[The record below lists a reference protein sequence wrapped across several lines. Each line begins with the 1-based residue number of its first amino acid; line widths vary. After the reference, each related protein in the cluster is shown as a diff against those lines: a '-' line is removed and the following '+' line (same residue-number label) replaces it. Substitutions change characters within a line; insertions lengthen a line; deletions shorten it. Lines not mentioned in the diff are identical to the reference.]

1 MLEGRLTVNRG
12 GSAACGGL
20 MAVEM
25 HGRAS
30 HFVVPCILFCGAVR
44 LILWC
49 RAHH

>member
-30 HFVVPCILFCGAVR
+30 HFVVPCVSFYGAVH
-44 LILWC
+44 IID
-49 RAHH
+49 